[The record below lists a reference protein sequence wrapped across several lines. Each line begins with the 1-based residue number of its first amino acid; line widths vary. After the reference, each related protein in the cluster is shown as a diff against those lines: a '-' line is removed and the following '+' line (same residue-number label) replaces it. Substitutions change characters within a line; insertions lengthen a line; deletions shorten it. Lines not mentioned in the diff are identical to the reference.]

1 MGSEKSVEVSAPERA
16 LFFELEFLA
25 VSGWTFMY
33 EAVKVVLAEHKVK
46 MTIPMFAK
54 YFAKK
59 SPAAA
64 VNSIALDLEIESLAD
79 DSVMD
84 KIRAAYIEGIKT
96 KGSCSKGLIKLIGD
110 LKKHGIKLGALTCL
124 DQDVVDGIL
133 KKLKL
138 SSDDIYIMNSEHCSR
153 AVPTAQ
159 DWLQLAKETGE
170 STTLCTVASTSA
182 FSTKAAL
189 CAGMRCFA
197 IPDKMTA
204 FQDFSG
210 ADYVIDSL
218 DDEAEELVLK
228 LIEAF

>member
-1 MGSEKSVEVSAPERA
+1 
-16 LFFELEFLA
+16 
-25 VSGWTFMY
+25 MY
-33 EAVKVVLAEHKVK
+33 EAVKEVLSEHKVK
-46 MTIPMFAK
+46 LTIPMFAK

-59 SPAAA
+59 SPAVA
-64 VNSIALDLEIESLAD
+64 VKSIAQDFEVDSLAANG
-79 DSVMD
+79 VID
-84 KIRAAYIEGIKT
+84 KIRDTYVNLINT
-96 KGSCSKGLIKLIGD
+96 KGSCSKGLVKLIGE
-110 LKKHGIKLGALTCL
+110 LRERGIKLGALTCL
-124 DQDVVDGIL
+124 DQDSVDGIL
-133 KKLKL
+133 AKLKL
-138 SSDDIYIMNSEHCSR
+138 TSDDICIMPSQHCGR

-218 DDEAEELVLK
+218 DDEAEDFVLK

>member
-1 MGSEKSVEVSAPERA
+1 MGSEKSVEVSVPERA

-25 VSGWTFMY
+25 VSGWSFMY
-33 EAVKVVLAEHKVK
+33 EAVKGVLAEHKVK
-46 MTIPMFAK
+46 MNLPMFAQ

-64 VNSIALDLEIESLAD
+64 VKGIAQDLEIESLED
-79 DSVMD
+79 DEVMD
-84 KIRAAYIEGIKT
+84 KIRAAYVEGINT
-96 KGSCSKGLIKLIGD
+96 KGACSKGLVKLIGD
-110 LKKHGIKLGALTCL
+110 LRKHGIKLGALTCL
-124 DQDVVDGIL
+124 DQDTVDGIL

-138 SSDDIYIMNSEHCSR
+138 SSDDIYIMQSEHCGR
-153 AVPTAQ
+153 AEPTAQ

-170 STTLCTVASTSA
+170 STTLCTVAATSA
-182 FSTKAAL
+182 FSCKAAL

-197 IPDKMTA
+197 VPDKLTS

-210 ADYVIDSL
+210 ADYVIESL
-218 DDEAEELVLK
+218 DDEAEELLLK